1 MNQPGNSAKQ
11 SGTNMFTHQVP
22 VAGPCQASGQGTM
35 FTAIDHPLTNNN
47 PAAILVVTP
56 SIGDIAV
63 ATQLAYKFP
72 VAVYYES
79 RAPAAGIFCPQGRW
93 VIHNAQY
100 ETVTAPM
107 VTEHKFNV
115 FVINP

>member
-1 MNQPGNSAKQ
+1 
-11 SGTNMFTHQVP
+11 
-22 VAGPCQASGQGTM
+22 M

-56 SIGDIAV
+56 SAGDIAA
-63 ATQLAYKFP
+63 ATQLGYKFP

-79 RAPAAGIFCPQGRW
+79 RAPQAAVFCPQGRW

-100 ETVTAPM
+100 QTVNVPM

>member
-1 MNQPGNSAKQ
+1 
-11 SGTNMFTHQVP
+11 MFTHQVP

-56 SIGDIAV
+56 SIGDFAV

-72 VAVYYES
+72 VASYYES
-79 RAPAAGIFCPQGRW
+79 RAPATGVFCPQGRS
-93 VIHNAQY
+93 VFHNAQY
-100 ETVTAPM
+100 ETVNVPM
-107 VTEHKFNV
+107 LTEHKFNV